1 MLDIKIIRSVIS
13 GLDLVDWTTT
23 RTIIDRISTEYG
35 YNISAR
41 EWRDWVM
48 RYNSN
53 FITNGGRRWFI
64 ASSNKGYC
72 LTRRAELIKQTANRR
87 RNRLYHEWQK
97 TNQLLKALG
106 EQPNERFELNG

>member
-13 GLDLVDWTTT
+13 GLDLTDWTTT

-53 FITNGGRRWFI
+53 FIANGGRRWFI

-72 LTRRAELIKQTANRR
+72 LTRRSELIKQTANRR

-106 EQPNERFELNG
+106 EQPNERFDLNG